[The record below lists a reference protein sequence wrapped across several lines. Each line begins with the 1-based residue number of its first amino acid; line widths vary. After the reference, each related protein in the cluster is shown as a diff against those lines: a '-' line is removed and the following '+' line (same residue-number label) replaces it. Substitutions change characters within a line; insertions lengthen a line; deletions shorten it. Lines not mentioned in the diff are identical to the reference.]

1 VGSRL
6 AAAAAAA
13 AAATE
18 YVIHAE
24 GIGWSTIWH

>member
-13 AAATE
+13 TE
-18 YVIHAE
+18 HAIHAE